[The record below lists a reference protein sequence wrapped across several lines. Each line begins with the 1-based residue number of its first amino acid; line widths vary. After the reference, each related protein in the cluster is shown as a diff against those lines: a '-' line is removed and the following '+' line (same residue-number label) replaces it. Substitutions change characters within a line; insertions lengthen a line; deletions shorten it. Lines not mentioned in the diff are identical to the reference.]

1 MPGVAVLP
9 EGVGYGITLGIGF
22 FFSLLMIGI
31 SWIFNRYS
39 GTKSN
44 SAEEFTS
51 ASKSV
56 KPGLIAAGIVS
67 AWSELCFI
75 CVDFGCLDTLPYI

>member
-9 EGVGYGITLGIGF
+9 QGVGYGITLGIGF

-31 SWIFNRYS
+31 SWVFNRYS

-67 AWSELCFI
+67 AWSESYLLNLQVEKLC
-75 CVDFGCLDTLPYI
+75 